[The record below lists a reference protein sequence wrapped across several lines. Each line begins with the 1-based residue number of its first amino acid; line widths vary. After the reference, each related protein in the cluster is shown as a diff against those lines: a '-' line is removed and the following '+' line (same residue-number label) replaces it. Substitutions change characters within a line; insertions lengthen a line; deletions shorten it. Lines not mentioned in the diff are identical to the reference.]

1 MSLLALPHCISSS
14 SSFSPKPFPLSVKQC
29 SPSSSIVI
37 HATTEKKKKSN
48 GSMNGAA
55 VVWFKHD
62 LRLDDHP
69 GLAAASEFDA
79 VVPLYVFDR
88 RILSRFSD
96 EVLEILLSAVD
107 DLRKSLMDQGSN
119 LMLRFGDAES
129 IIQKTITEV
138 KACNL
143 IVEEEVEYQML
154 KLIASVRET
163 LDSISCC
170 EDSPNMLLWRT
181 SLYDLKSLED
191 LPASYYDFQ
200 KLQAPI
206 SLPSISPS
214 LPQTPTDLEWG
225 QLPSIDDLLRYLN
238 VNRLEQQDTWRQ
250 LNTFV
255 DIQFHQRLKEQS
267 LPLTHLIRE
276 SRLQFSESNQSNL
289 FWKTPRR
296 KSPASAFITRGG
308 NLIGGGTNS
317 VLNALAGY
325 LRYLEGTRRDDWQEL
340 HEKVRSAETRTGA
353 SFGALFGPSLSL
365 GIVSRRRVY
374 DEAIKYE
381 KDRNG
386 GFLSP
391 FGYSAIT
398 VSAAIETVSSM
409 EWYWLRALNGQR
421 ENVGTRSIRVWR
433 WKGHLVQYKV
443 VGNEGPSVL
452 LVHGFGAFLEHYRDN
467 IDGLAKAGNRVWA
480 VTLIGFGKSEK
491 PNVVYTEL
499 LWAEM
504 IKDFINEVVT
514 EPVHLVGNSLGG
526 YVCAI
531 VAGLWPTLVNSVA
544 LINSVGTVIPEF
556 SSVTFLKDRRISGP
570 AWFAAR
576 VLLPF
581 LRLSLKNIVADCYP
595 VKKERADDRLI
606 TEMTRSSHD
615 PGVIFVLENTFTI
628 NLSIPLNYLLEG
640 LDEKVLIIQGMKD
653 PIRDSK
659 TMLAMLRKHCPRFSI
674 RELDAGH
681 CPHDERPEESAGF
694 HVVRSIV
701 GRGPG
706 LSESDSCCGALRLL

>member
-138 KACNL
+138 WTYFTPC
-143 IVEEEVEYQML
+143 IEEEVEYQML

-255 DIQFHQRLKEQS
+255 DNQFHQRQKEQS

-681 CPHDERPEESAGF
+681 CPHDERPEE
-694 HVVRSIV
+694 VNSII
-701 GRGPG
+701 
-706 LSESDSCCGALRLL
+706 SQWIMSFETKQT

>member
-1 MSLLALPHCISSS
+1 MSLLALPHCISSSS

-163 LDSISCC
+163 LNSISCC

-570 AWFAAR
+570 ARFAAR

-681 CPHDERPEESAGF
+681 CPHDERPEE
-694 HVVRSIV
+694 VNSII
-701 GRGPG
+701 
-706 LSESDSCCGALRLL
+706 SQWIMSFETKQT

>member
-119 LMLRFGDAES
+119 LMLRFGDAE
-129 IIQKTITEV
+129 I
-138 KACNL
+138 
-143 IVEEEVEYQML
+143 EEEVEYQML

-514 EPVHLVGNSLGG
+514 EPVHLVGNSLG

-681 CPHDERPEESAGF
+681 CPHDERPEE
-694 HVVRSIV
+694 VNSII
-701 GRGPG
+701 
-706 LSESDSCCGALRLL
+706 SQWIMSFETKQT

>member
-255 DIQFHQRLKEQS
+255 DNQFHQRQKEQS

-681 CPHDERPEESAGF
+681 CPHDERPEE
-694 HVVRSIV
+694 VNSII
-701 GRGPG
+701 
-706 LSESDSCCGALRLL
+706 SQWIMSFETKQT

>member
-681 CPHDERPEESAGF
+681 CPHDERPEE
-694 HVVRSIV
+694 VNSII
-701 GRGPG
+701 
-706 LSESDSCCGALRLL
+706 SQWIMSFETKQT